1 MTNEL
6 LKLAE
11 DYARHLVAVDFWSG
25 KVTAS
30 AVLAPAYEAKG
41 RLEAFAAALASQ
53 AAEPASDVLGYLAFQ
68 GDECVF
74 FKTMQALKV
83 GTARWYPK
91 VSRIVPVVEPRTPP
105 APPAGI
111 SPAPLAGTSDGW
123 EVIGW
128 EYRWL
133 DTANKPNRWSAW
145 ERCRARNIHMN
156 TDKDFADEIQAYID
170 MGNPYELRT
179 LYIRVSGEGEGA

>member
-41 RLEAFAAALASQ
+41 RLEAFAAALA
-53 AAEPASDVLGYLAFQ
+53 
-68 GDECVF
+68 
-74 FKTMQALKV
+74 
-83 GTARWYPK
+83 
-91 VSRIVPVVEPRTPP
+91 

-111 SPAPLAGTSDGW
+111 SPAPLAGSGEMTDAQMLEAMQEQREGAMALMFKERAQAVALR
-123 EVIGW
+123 EVLKQLLLEFGLKETFGI
-128 EYRWL
+128 RL
-133 DTANKPNRWSAW
+133 A
-145 ERCRARNIHMN
+145 RAALSQG
-156 TDKDFADEIQAYID
+156 D
-170 MGNPYELRT
+170 
-179 LYIRVSGEGEGA
+179 VSGEGEGA

>member
-1 MTNEL
+1 MLQTREFTNAELAEL
-6 LKLAE
+6 LEQLPDIGPLRAGI
-11 DYARHLVAVDFWSG
+11 VA
-25 KVTAS
+25 
-30 AVLAPAYEAKG
+30 
-41 RLEAFAAALASQ
+41 
-53 AAEPASDVLGYLAFQ
+53 
-68 GDECVF
+68 ECV
-74 FKTMQALKV
+74 KRLA
-83 GTARWYPK
+83 
-91 VSRIVPVVEPRTPP
+91 

-156 TDKDFADEIQAYID
+156 TDKDSADEIQAYID

-179 LYIRVSGEGEGA
+179 LYARAALSQGDVSGEGEGS